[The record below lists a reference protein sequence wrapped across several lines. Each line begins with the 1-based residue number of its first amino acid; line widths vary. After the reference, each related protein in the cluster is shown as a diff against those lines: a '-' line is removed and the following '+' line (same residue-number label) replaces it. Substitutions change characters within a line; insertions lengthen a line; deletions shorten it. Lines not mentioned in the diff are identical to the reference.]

1 MAETAAENKRIEI
14 FTNKMKTLDESL
26 SKTKTKITAFETEKN
41 ALDESKKMNEGI
53 KEEQVERRDQNK
65 KLMQNRIEECKVETK
80 NYEELRSKSF

>member
-53 KEEQVERRDQNK
+53 KEE
-65 KLMQNRIEECKVETK
+65 
-80 NYEELRSKSF
+80 